1 MKIAKRRL
9 IRLIIGL
16 SATLAGVVIS
26 QMPGMLTE
34 ALPRLS
40 DPQFVAIFGVLLF
53 NGGVFLALSVVPSV
67 ENEPEGTV
75 DVQNL
80 LDWYEDCDRHEAD
93 RQARLNTL
101 HYDEFRFRSK

>member
-1 MKIAKRRL
+1 MKIAKRRR

-26 QMPGMLTE
+26 QMPGILTE

-53 NGGVFLALSVVPSV
+53 NGGVFLALSVVPSA
-67 ENEPEGTV
+67 ESEPASDV
-75 DVQNL
+75 DVQDL
-80 LDWYEDCDRHEAD
+80 LDWFEDCDRHEAD
-93 RQARLNTL
+93 RQARVNTL